1 MPAAHLFPRILPDCK
16 QVCIVP
22 ASSYIRLRF
31 ACRIYCGA
39 SAEQTVVLSC
49 DILRYKCACGTPV
62 SKNPA
67 RLQTGLHRAGF
78 FVYSASLCLPHILW
92 RLGRAVSVACPH
104 PIWRYTVALRHPQLQ
119 EAIAIANKF
128 APLRLLTSVTS
139 FFISPNSVMQINL
152 LCSRLLRIFVRFC
165 DFA

>member
-31 ACRIYCGA
+31 ACRIYCSA

-62 SKNPA
+62 CTVTASSYIRLRFACRIYCSASAEQSRLPA
-67 RLQTGLHRAGF
+67 RILFGDIRLPYGTRSCKKPLQLQTSLHRSGF
-78 FVYSASLCLPHILW
+78 SHLSLRFL
-92 RLGRAVSVACPH
+92 
-104 PIWRYTVALRHPQLQ
+104 YLQ
-119 EAIAIANKF
+119 I
-128 APLRLLTSVTS
+128 V
-139 FFISPNSVMQINL
+139 
-152 LCSRLLRIFVRFC
+152 
-165 DFA
+165 

>member
-1 MPAAHLFPRILPDCK
+1 MCLAAHLFPRILPDCK

-49 DILRYKCACGTPV
+49 DILRYKCACGTLV
-62 SKNPA
+62 CTVTASSYI
-67 RLQTGLHRAGF
+67 RLR
-78 FVYSASLCLPHILW
+78 LPHILW
-92 RLGRAVSVACPH
+92 RLGRADGVLSCD
-104 PIWRYTVALRHPQLQ
+104 ILRYKCALRHTRFQ
-119 EAIAIANKF
+119 EPCTIANRF
-128 APLRLLTSVTS
+128 ASCRLLVHVTS
-139 FFISPNSVMQINL
+139 FLISQNSVMQINL